1 MSGETPCAPVFEHR
15 FEHLRRRGHA
25 GTGLRRSG
33 AHDRRADTRTL
44 EFHPHLADERFEAGL
59 GGVVGT
65 HPGPGKHGTVGSDH
79 DEVAALAFDHAGE
92 HAMGQALGA
101 HQVHVDL
108 EGEPVGVHLVGQ
120 REIHVARSRDD
131 DLRGAESLFRC
142 GDELVDGFGG
152 RHVEEVGEGL
162 AALTADLLRDRR
174 ALLHAA
180 RPERDGVPG
189 LGERVG
195 GGGTDSGG
203 GSGDQRGTAFGMG
216 FESRH
221 VVR

>member
-1 MSGETPCAPVFEHR
+1 MSRESPCAPVLEHR
-15 FEHLRRRGHA
+15 FEHLGRRGHA
-25 GTGLRRSG
+25 GAGLCRSG
-33 AHDRRADTRTL
+33 THDRRADSRAL

-65 HPGPGKHGTVGSDH
+65 HPRPGQHGTVGSDH
-79 DEVAALAFDHAGE
+79 DEVAALAFDHAGQR
-92 HAMGQALGA
+92 AVGQALRA

-108 EGEPVGVHLVGQ
+108 EGEPIGVHLVRQ
-120 REIHVARSRDD
+120 REIHVARARDD
-131 DLRGAESLFRC
+131 DLRGAQSLFRC
-142 GDELVDGFGG
+142 GDELVDGLGG

-180 RPERDGVPG
+180 RTECDGVSG

-195 GGGTDSGG
+195 GGGTDSRGG
-203 GSGDQRGTAFGMG
+203 PGDQRGTTFGVG